1 MEKFDLRKQSGSLIT
16 DDGTENQGKLTKWL
30 ASSATLWKKIVAQV
44 DIIQSNSMV
53 EAANKIIKY
62 RYLFPKPIMD
72 TSELI
77 KTLELAVE
85 NYNNMPNG
93 QLHGFSPNEV
103 LTGTIP
109 DKHFFKSKI
118 QKAKQDR
125 IATNRKVACEQVCQT

>member
-1 MEKFDLRKQSGSLIT
+1 M
-16 DDGTENQGKLTKWL
+16 
-30 ASSATLWKKIVAQV
+30 

-109 DKHFFKSKI
+109 DKHFFKSEI
-118 QKAKQDR
+118 HKAKQVR
-125 IATNRKVACEQVCQT
+125 IAANRNVACELVCQTWTVKIGRSLS